1 MGGKTIR
8 ANNEPPHY
16 RGQSGIVQPA
26 DPIEPGG
33 LVEVALPLPIDRAF
47 TYQLSQANH
56 VPPIGGRVVVGFGR
70 RRMVGFVVGSVVQ
83 APPEVRLRT
92 VLEVLDTEP
101 VLSDTEWRLA
111 VWMARY
117 YLAPIGLVLRLFFP
131 PGATYSVASGTKGRP
146 ARREE
151 RLHILPVGP
160 LPADAEAERRE
171 ALRSAPAQLRAWE
184 AARLLDRPIE
194 RAEFRDRAGVSE
206 AVLRALAG
214 RGFLTIEPRPIV
226 RDPLLAGDA
235 VLPAVAP
242 EGPLTG
248 DQERAVE
255 TLREMLAARSGEAV
269 LLQGVTG
276 SGKTR
281 IYVEAV
287 ADAVERGGHA
297 IVLVPEIGLAAPV
310 VSRFRDRF
318 GDRLAVL
325 HSGLSDGERFDAW
338 SRIRAREVPIVIGAR
353 SALFAPV
360 GRADLIVVDE
370 EHEGAYKQDETPRYH
385 ARDVAVARAALEG
398 GVALLGSAT
407 PSLESRTHAGS
418 GKYRHLRLGRRIAER
433 PLPAVEI
440 VSLAK
445 RRGGGSGGREGSG
458 PDPSGPEP
466 PAIVAPGLSQPLA
479 QALQETVAA
488 GDQALLLLNR
498 RGFSA
503 FVQCLD
509 CGWVAECPE
518 CRISLTVHRDRPR
531 LLCHYCAHGES
542 LPDACPECRGIRLDT
557 RGLGTQQ
564 VERAVRDLLPG
575 ARVTRMDLDTT
586 SAKWSHAR
594 TYRAMQD
601 REVDVLV
608 GTQMIAKGFD
618 LPGVALVGVVS
629 ADTALHLPDFR
640 ASERTFQLLVQVAGR
655 AGRGDRPGRVL
666 VQTWL
671 PTQAAIVAAA
681 GHDYEGFYRP
691 ELEQRRGLGYPPAT
705 RLANV
710 VVSGPEAGSVEAG
723 AAAVDR
729 HIRGRRLPGLRI
741 VGPAPCPLERLRGR
755 TRHHLLLKADRAAV
769 LDDALWDLVRRQ
781 ESLLAGAD
789 RLEIDRDPLS
799 LL

>member
-1 MGGKTIR
+1 
-8 ANNEPPHY
+8 
-16 RGQSGIVQPA
+16 
-26 DPIEPGG
+26 
-33 LVEVALPLPIDRAF
+33 
-47 TYQLSQANH
+47 
-56 VPPIGGRVVVGFGR
+56 
-70 RRMVGFVVGSVVQ
+70 MVGFVVGPV
-83 APPEVRLRT
+83 AEPPPGVRVRP
-92 VLEVLDTEP
+92 VLEVLDAEP
-101 VLSDTEWRLA
+101 VLSSTEWRLA
-111 VWMARY
+111 LWIARY
-117 YLAPIGLVLRLFFP
+117 YVAPVGLALRLFFP
-131 PGATYSVASGTKGRP
+131 PGATYSVGREEKGRA

-151 RLHILPVGP
+151 RLHVLPVGP
-160 LPADAEAERRE
+160 LPPEVLAERRE
-171 ALRSAPAQLRAWE
+171 ALGSAPGQLRAWE
-184 AARLLDRPIE
+184 AARLLDRPVE
-194 RAEFRDRAGVSE
+194 RAEFCRRAGVSE
-206 AVLRALAG
+206 SVLRALAG
-214 RGFLTIEPRPIV
+214 RGFLTVEPRPIV

-242 EGPLTG
+242 EGALTG
-248 DQERAVE
+248 DQEEAVE
-255 TLREMLAARSGEAV
+255 TVREMLAAGSGEAV

-281 IYVEAV
+281 VYVEAV
-287 ADAVERGGHA
+287 ASAVQAGGRA

-338 SRIRAREVPIVIGAR
+338 TRIRAGEVPIVIGAR

-385 ARDVAVARAALEG
+385 ARDVAVARAALER

-407 PSLESRTHAGS
+407 PSLESRANGGS
-418 GKYRHLRLGRRIAER
+418 GKYRHLLLERRIAER
-433 PLPAVEI
+433 ALPAVEI
-440 VSLAK
+440 VSLA
-445 RRGGGSGGREGSG
+445 RPRDHAG
-458 PDPSGPEP
+458 DPSVESRAAPEP
-466 PAIVAPGLSQPLA
+466 PEIVAPGLSRPLA
-479 QALQETVAA
+479 QALEENLAA

-503 FVQCLD
+503 FIQCLD
-509 CGWVAECPE
+509 CGWVAECPA

-531 LLCHYCAHGES
+531 LLCHYCAHGEP

-575 ARVTRMDLDTT
+575 ARVTRMDVDTT

-594 TYRAMQD
+594 IYRAMQD

-671 PTQAAIVAAA
+671 PTQRAIVAAA
-681 GHDYEGFYRP
+681 GHDYEGFYRH
-691 ELEQRRGLGYPPAT
+691 EVGERQGLGYPPAT

-710 VVSGPEAGSVEAG
+710 VVSGPEEGSVASGAG
-723 AAAVDR
+723 AVDR
-729 HIRGRRLPGLRI
+729 YLRERRLPGLRI

-755 TRHHLLLKADRAAV
+755 TRHHLLLKADGAPV
-769 LDDALWDLVRRQ
+769 LDDALWDLARR
-781 ESLLAGAD
+781 EETLLASAD